1 MKKVSCILLIL
12 LILMGCGTKVP
23 SDPKDPDDEVVVP
36 PEKPVA
42 EELVYS
48 VFNGSK
54 VKKHQYQAIAVMI
67 ENSPAARPHVGV
79 GLADIVYEVAVDN
92 WQVSRYL
99 AIFQSAFPD
108 KIGPNRS
115 ARIPFVKIEMEWML
129 PFVHYGAAA
138 TGLGNAKALIQKIDW
153 PIRFDG
159 VSGTN
164 DDYFFRDSKRSSPHN
179 AFFNAQDAKE
189 KIPVLTY
196 VEHFKFNE
204 NPTKSEIS
212 GEFLRLNYSSVNNV
226 SYKFDIAKMKYLRFI
241 NDDPMMDAYTNEQV
255 AVTNIILQYA
265 PHRAVESV
273 NYVLV
278 DFLGTGKAEFFIN
291 GKYILGTWKKDSDT
305 AITKFYDEAGNEL
318 VLMPGNT
325 WIQLIHSKVQV
336 STIDS

>member
-1 MKKVSCILLIL
+1 MKRVSIVLLVL
-12 LILMGCGTKVP
+12 LVLFGCSTKVP
-23 SDPKDPDDEVVVP
+23 VDPKDPDDEIVNP
-36 PEKPVA
+36 PEKPNV
-42 EELVYS
+42 EPLVYS

-54 VKKHQYQAIAVMI
+54 VKNHQYQAIAVMI

-99 AIFQSAFPD
+99 AIFQSSFPD

-164 DDYFFRDSKRSSPHN
+164 DDYFSRDTKRSAPHN
-179 AFFNAQDAKE
+179 AFFNAKE
-189 KIPVLTY
+189 ALEKVPVLTY
-196 VEHFKFNE
+196 SEHFKFNE
-204 NPTKSEIS
+204 IPTTSEVT

-226 SYKFDIAKMKYLRFI
+226 SYKYDAAKMKYLRFI
-241 NDDPMMDAYTNEQV
+241 GDEPMMDAYTNSQV
-255 AVTNIILQYA
+255 SVTNIILQYA

-278 DFLGTGKAEFFIN
+278 DFLGTGKAEFFIQ
-291 GKYILGTWKKDSDT
+291 GKFISGTWKKESDT
-305 AITKFYDEAGNEL
+305 AITKFYDDAGKEL
-318 VLMPGNT
+318 VLLPGNT

-336 STIDS
+336 SIIEG